1 MAHSLILDSL
11 EQFFGTIG
19 DMLKHVLSPLIIAML
34 MALAGCAGFGGDSV
48 QDESG
53 QAFDPSK
60 LTAQD
65 ELPKFSAQTARNGM
79 PHGWNFY
86 RIAPYKKNTVYR
98 LENYQGR
105 TVLSANSKTS
115 ASGLAV
121 KLRPRQANNLWLQWE
136 WKALSAIPE
145 ADNAERYH
153 DDAPLRILVAFDGN
167 KSKLPLKEKMNFEMA
182 NLISGQEMPYAT
194 LMYIWSGKSA
204 VDTIINNAH
213 TSRVKMIVVDSG
225 WDNLGTWH
233 KHQRD
238 LAADYKR
245 AYGETPG
252 EVIGIALL
260 TDTDNTKSETR
271 AIYGDIEL
279 IRKSPQ

>member
-1 MAHSLILDSL
+1 MAHQLILDSL

-19 DMLKHVLSPLIIAML
+19 DMLKDVLRPLILTAL
-34 MALAGCAGFGGDSV
+34 MALAGCAGFGGSSL
-48 QDESG
+48 QDGSR

-60 LTAQD
+60 LPAQD

-86 RIAPYKKNTVYR
+86 RIAPNKKNTVYR
-98 LENYQGR
+98 LENHQGR

-121 KLRPRQANNLWLQWE
+121 KLRPRQANHLWLQWE

-145 ADNAERYH
+145 ADNAEHYR

-167 KSKLPLKEKMNFEMA
+167 KSKLPLKEKMNFEIA

-194 LMYIWSGKSA
+194 LMYIWSGKSP
-204 VDTIINNAH
+204 VNTIINNAH
-213 TSRVKMIVVDSG
+213 TSRIKMIVVDSG
-225 WDNLGTWH
+225 WNNLGAWH

-245 AYGETPG
+245 AYGEAPG

-271 AIYGDIEL
+271 AFYGDIEL
-279 IRKSPQ
+279 IRKNPK

>member
-1 MAHSLILDSL
+1 MAHQLILDSL

-19 DMLKHVLSPLIIAML
+19 NMLKHVLRPLIITAL
-34 MALAGCAGFGGDSV
+34 MALAGCAGFGGSSLE
-48 QDESG
+48 DEPR

-60 LTAQD
+60 LPAQD

-136 WKALSAIPE
+136 WKALSPIPE

-167 KSKLPLKEKMNFEMA
+167 KSKLPLKERMNFEIA

-194 LMYIWSGKSA
+194 LMYIWSGKSP

-213 TSRVKMIVVDSG
+213 TSRIKMIVVDSG

-245 AYGETPG
+245 AYGVPPG

-260 TDTDNTKSETR
+260 TDTDNTKSEAR

-279 IRKSPQ
+279 IRKSPK

>member
-1 MAHSLILDSL
+1 MAHKSILDL
-11 EQFFGTIG
+11 LGQFFGTISN
-19 DMLKHVLSPLIIAML
+19 MSKHVLRPLVLAML
-34 MALAGCAGFGGDSV
+34 IALAGCAGFGGGSV

-60 LTAQD
+60 LPAQD
-65 ELPKFSAQTARNGM
+65 ELPKFSAETARDGM
-79 PHGWNFY
+79 PNGWNFY

-194 LMYIWSGKSA
+194 IMYIWSGKSP
-204 VDTIINNAH
+204 VDTIITNAH
-213 TSRVKMIVVDSG
+213 TSRIKMIVVDSG
-225 WDNLGTWH
+225 WENLGSWH

-245 AYGETPG
+245 AYGEAPG

-260 TDTDNTKSETR
+260 TDTDNTKSEAR

-279 IRKSPQ
+279 IRKNPK

>member
-1 MAHSLILDSL
+1 MAHQLILDSL
-11 EQFFGTIG
+11 EQFFGTIE
-19 DMLKHVLSPLIIAML
+19 DMFKHALRPLILAML
-34 MALAGCAGFGGDSV
+34 MALAGCAGFGGSSV

-60 LTAQD
+60 LAAQE
-65 ELPKFSAQTARNGM
+65 ELPKFSAETARNGM
-79 PHGWNFY
+79 PNGWNFY

-121 KLRPRQANNLWLQWE
+121 KLRPRPANNLWLQWE

-145 ADNAERYH
+145 ADNVERYH

-167 KSKLPLKEKMNFEMA
+167 KSKLPLKEKLNFEMA

-194 LMYIWSGKSA
+194 LMYIWSGKSP

-213 TSRVKMIVVDSG
+213 TSRIKMIVVDSG
-225 WDNLGTWH
+225 WDNLGDWH

-245 AYGETPG
+245 AYGEAPG

-279 IRKSPQ
+279 IRKIPK

>member
-1 MAHSLILDSL
+1 MAHKPILDL
-11 EQFFGTIG
+11 LRQFFGTINNMIKHALSLL
-19 DMLKHVLSPLIIAML
+19 MLSVLL
-34 MALAGCAGFGGDSV
+34 ALVGCAGFGGGSA

-53 QAFDPSK
+53 QAFDPNK
-60 LTAQD
+60 LVAQD
-65 ELPKFSAQTARNGM
+65 ELPKFSAETARAGIPNG
-79 PHGWNFY
+79 WSFY
-86 RIAPYKKNTVYR
+86 RIAPHKKNTVYR

-167 KSKLPLKEKMNFEMA
+167 KSKLSLKEKMNFEMA

-194 LMYIWSGKSA
+194 LMYIWSGKSP
-204 VDTIINNAH
+204 VDTIITNAH
-213 TSRVKMIVVDSG
+213 TSRIKMIVVDSG
-225 WDNLGTWH
+225 WENLESWR

-238 LAADYKR
+238 LAADYKL
-245 AYGETPG
+245 AYGEAAG

-260 TDTDNTKSETR
+260 TDTDNTKSEAR

-279 IRKSPQ
+279 IRKNSK

>member
-1 MAHSLILDSL
+1 
-11 EQFFGTIG
+11 
-19 DMLKHVLSPLIIAML
+19 MLKHVFHLSILCIL
-34 MALAGCAGFGGDSV
+34 MTLAGCAGFGGNSV

-53 QAFDPSK
+53 KVFDLSSLP
-60 LTAQD
+60 AQE
-65 ELPKFSAQTARNGM
+65 ELPKFSAETARDGI
-79 PHGWNFY
+79 PKGWNFY

-98 LENYQGR
+98 LENYQGK

-121 KLRPRQANNLWLQWE
+121 KLHPRQANNLWLQWE
-136 WKALSAIPE
+136 WKALSPIPE
-145 ADNAERYH
+145 ADNADRYS

-167 KSKLPLKEKMNFEMA
+167 KSKLPLKEKMTFEMA

-194 LMYIWSGKSA
+194 LMYIWSGKSPI
-204 VDTIINNAH
+204 DTIVNSAH
-213 TSRVKMIVVDSG
+213 TSRIKMIVVDSG
-225 WDNLGTWH
+225 WNNLNEWH

-279 IRKSPQ
+279 VRKSLK

>member
-1 MAHSLILDSL
+1 
-11 EQFFGTIG
+11 
-19 DMLKHVLSPLIIAML
+19 MLKRILYPLMFCTVVVLL
-34 MALAGCAGFGGDSV
+34 GCAGFGGNSV

-53 QAFDPSK
+53 QAFNMDQLP
-60 LTAQD
+60 AQE
-65 ELPKFSAQTARNGM
+65 ELPKFSAETPREGM
-79 PHGWNFY
+79 PNGWNFY

-115 ASGLAV
+115 ASGLAI

-136 WKALSAIPE
+136 WKATNAIPN
-145 ADNAERYH
+145 ADNADGPS

-167 KSKLPLKEKMNFEMA
+167 KSKLSLKERLNFEMA

-194 LMYIWSGKSA
+194 LMYIWSGKTP
-204 VDTIINNAH
+204 VDTIITNAH
-213 TSRVKMIVVDSG
+213 TTRIKMIVVDSG
-225 WDNLGTWH
+225 WDGLGQWH

-245 AYGETPG
+245 AYGEAPG

-271 AIYGDIEL
+271 AFYGDIEL
-279 IRKSPQ
+279 VRKNPK

>member
-1 MAHSLILDSL
+1 MAHEWILDSL
-11 EQFFGTIG
+11 GQFFGTIRS
-19 DMLKHVLSPLIIAML
+19 MLKHVFHPSILCIL
-34 MALAGCAGFGGDSV
+34 MTLAGCAGFGGNSV

-53 QAFDPSK
+53 KVFDLSNLP
-60 LTAQD
+60 AQE
-65 ELPKFSAQTARNGM
+65 ELPKFSAETARDGI
-79 PHGWNFY
+79 PKGWNFY

-98 LENYQGR
+98 LENYQGK

-136 WKALSAIPE
+136 WKALSPIPE
-145 ADNAERYH
+145 ADNADRYS

-194 LMYIWSGKSA
+194 LMYIWSGKSPI
-204 VDTIINNAH
+204 DTIVNSAH
-213 TSRVKMIVVDSG
+213 TSRIKMIVVDSG
-225 WDNLGTWH
+225 WNNLNEWH
-233 KHQRD
+233 KHQRN
-238 LAADYKR
+238 LTADYKR
-245 AYGETPG
+245 AYGEAPG

-279 IRKSPQ
+279 VRKSLK

>member
-1 MAHSLILDSL
+1 MAHRLILDLL
-11 EQFFGTIG
+11 EQFFWTIG
-19 DMLKHVLSPLIIAML
+19 DMLKHVLSPLILVML

>member
-1 MAHSLILDSL
+1 MAHELILDSL
-11 EQFFGTIG
+11 GQFFGTIG
-19 DMLKHVLSPLIIAML
+19 SMLKDVLRPLILPML
-34 MALAGCAGFGGDSV
+34 MALAGCAGFGGSSV

-145 ADNAERYH
+145 ADNAERYR

-194 LMYIWSGKSA
+194 LMYIWSGKSP
-204 VDTIINNAH
+204 VDTIISNAH
-213 TSRVKMIVVDSG
+213 TSRIKMIVVDSG

-245 AYGETPG
+245 AYGEAPG

-271 AIYGDIEL
+271 AFYGDIEL
-279 IRKSPQ
+279 IRKNPK

>member
-1 MAHSLILDSL
+1 MAHQLILDSL

-19 DMLKHVLSPLIIAML
+19 NMLKDVLRPLILTAL
-34 MALAGCAGFGGDSV
+34 MALAGCAGFGGSSLE
-48 QDESG
+48 DEPR

-60 LTAQD
+60 LPAQD

-86 RIAPYKKNTVYR
+86 RIAPYKKNTIYR

-105 TVLSANSKTS
+105 TVLSANSKKS

-145 ADNAERYH
+145 ADNAERYY

-194 LMYIWSGKSA
+194 LMYIWSGKSP
-204 VDTIINNAH
+204 VDTIINNTH
-213 TSRVKMIVVDSG
+213 TSRIKMIVVDSG

-245 AYGETPG
+245 AYGEAPG

-271 AIYGDIEL
+271 AFYGDIEL
-279 IRKSPQ
+279 IRKNPK

>member
-1 MAHSLILDSL
+1 MWKRAPLFLILS
-11 EQFFGTIG
+11 TI
-19 DMLKHVLSPLIIAML
+19 LIL
-34 MALAGCAGFGGDSV
+34 VGCAGLSGDSV
-48 QDESG
+48 QNEAG
-53 QAFDPSK
+53 QPFNVDQLP
-60 LTAQD
+60 AQE
-65 ELPKFSAQTARNGM
+65 ELPKFSAETARNGM
-79 PHGWNFY
+79 PNGWNFY
-86 RIAPYKKNTVYR
+86 RIAPFKKNTVYR
-98 LENYQGR
+98 LESYQGK

-121 KLRPRQANNLWLQWE
+121 KLRPRQASNLLLQWE
-136 WKALSAIPE
+136 WKALNPIVN
-145 ADNAERYH
+145 ADNADGYA

-167 KSKLPLKEKMNFEMA
+167 KSKLPLKEKMTFEMA

-194 LMYIWSGKSA
+194 LMYIWSGKSP
-204 VDTIINNAH
+204 VDTIITNAH
-213 TSRVKMIVVDSG
+213 TSRIKMIVVDSG
-225 WDNLGTWH
+225 WDNLGQWH

-245 AYGETPG
+245 AYGEAPG

-279 IRKSPQ
+279 IRKNAK

>member
-1 MAHSLILDSL
+1 MAHRLILDLL

-19 DMLKHVLSPLIIAML
+19 DMLKHVLSPLILVML

-245 AYGETPG
+245 AYGEAPG

>member
-1 MAHSLILDSL
+1 MAHRLILDSL

-19 DMLKHVLSPLIIAML
+19 DMLKHVLCPLILAML
-34 MALAGCAGFGGDSV
+34 LMLAGCAGFGGSSV

-60 LTAQD
+60 LIAQD

-167 KSKLPLKEKMNFEMA
+167 KSKLSLKEKMNFEMA
-182 NLISGQEMPYAT
+182 SLISGQEMPYAT
-194 LMYIWSGKSA
+194 LMYIWSGKSP

-225 WDNLGTWH
+225 WDNLGAWH

-238 LAADYKR
+238 LATDYKR
-245 AYGETPG
+245 AYGEAPG

-279 IRKSPQ
+279 IRKSPK

>member
-1 MAHSLILDSL
+1 MAHRLILDLL

-19 DMLKHVLSPLIIAML
+19 DMLKHVLSPLILAML

-105 TVLSANSKTS
+105 IVLSANSKTS

>member
-1 MAHSLILDSL
+1 MWKRAPLFLILS
-11 EQFFGTIG
+11 TI
-19 DMLKHVLSPLIIAML
+19 LIL
-34 MALAGCAGFGGDSV
+34 VGCAGLSGDSV
-48 QDESG
+48 QNEAG
-53 QAFDPSK
+53 QPFNADQLP
-60 LTAQD
+60 AQE
-65 ELPKFSAQTARNGM
+65 ELPKFSAETARNGM
-79 PHGWNFY
+79 PNGWNFY
-86 RIAPYKKNTVYR
+86 RIAPFKKNTVYR
-98 LENYQGR
+98 LESYQGK

-121 KLRPRQANNLWLQWE
+121 KLRPRQASNLLLQWE
-136 WKALSAIPE
+136 WKALNPIIN
-145 ADNAERYH
+145 ADNADGYA

-167 KSKLPLKEKMNFEMA
+167 KSKLPLKEKMTFEMA

-194 LMYIWSGKSA
+194 LMYIWSGKSP
-204 VDTIINNAH
+204 VDTIITNAH
-213 TSRVKMIVVDSG
+213 TSRIKMIVVDSG
-225 WDNLGTWH
+225 WDNLGQWH

-245 AYGETPG
+245 AYGEAPG

-279 IRKSPQ
+279 IRKNAK